1 MSNARWFTRVLIPPR
16 QDQRRDT
23 AAVRAHGA
31 DNNPAVLAVLIEIA
45 RNLAIMADAASPIR
59 KIRG

>member
-1 MSNARWFTRVLIPPR
+1 MQDGSPEFSSRLDKTNAAI
-16 QDQRRDT
+16 T